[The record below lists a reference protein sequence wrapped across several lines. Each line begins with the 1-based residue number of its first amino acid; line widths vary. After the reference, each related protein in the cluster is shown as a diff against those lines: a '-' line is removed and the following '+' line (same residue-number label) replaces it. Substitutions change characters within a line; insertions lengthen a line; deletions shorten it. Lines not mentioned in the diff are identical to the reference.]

1 MTSPEIRAAL
11 DSLDLKQ
18 IEVARHLGVNPGTV
32 SDWVRGRRPAPK
44 HFVAWLNAMLVVRSH
59 ANTIDRLRTLLFD
72 AERKAAMSEVR
83 Q

>member
-32 SDWVRGRRPAPK
+32 SDWVRGKRPAPK
-44 HFVAWLNAMLVVRSH
+44 HFVVWLQAAQTIHKQNQMINRLLARLVD
-59 ANTIDRLRTLLFD
+59 I
-72 AERKAAMSEVR
+72 ERKASE
-83 Q
+83 